1 VREVQV
7 INDRFAGPRMVDV
20 TGGMRPGG
28 LGAPGP
34 GGPPG
39 PGGAPGGDRGR
50 DRRQG
55 GRDMWF
61 NPGEKKRTGKKG
73 KQTEVTQ
80 AAAHKRI
87 VEMTDLLSVAE
98 LAHQMAI
105 KSGQVIS
112 KLFSMGM
119 MVTVNQTIDFD
130 TASLVASEFGYEV
143 KNVAFAEDNLLDE
156 KTAAQEG
163 TPEPR
168 PPVVT
173 IMGHVDHGK
182 TSLLDRIRNANVVSG
197 EAGGITQH
205 IGAYQVETERGRI
218 TFLDTPG
225 HAAFSAMRARGAQV
239 TDIVILVCAADDG
252 VMPQTIEALKHAQA
266 AKVPII
272 VALNKADKPG
282 AKPERVMQ
290 QFTEHGLV
298 SEEWGGD
305 AIMIPVSAKTGLNI
319 DKLLESVLLVAEV
332 AEFKAAPDRRAEG
345 AVVEAELDKG
355 RGPVATILVQEGT
368 LRIGDYIVA
377 GEHAGRVRAMIND
390 RGESVKEAGP
400 SMPVQVLGLSGV
412 PGAGDKLNAVA
423 DEKSARAVAEHRSTK
438 AREDALKKQ
447 NQNSMSN
454 LLDFVN
460 KSANAEQQLEL
471 KVMVKADVGGSCE
484 AVSQALE
491 KLSTK
496 KVRVVVIQQGVGT
509 VTESDVNFAMSS
521 KAMIVGFNSKP
532 DAKAAQLASHEKV
545 EVRTFSII
553 YELLDDVRKVMRQM
567 LAPKV
572 EEKYL
577 GKAEVRQVFSVP
589 KLGMIGGS
597 YVLDGKIVRNERAR
611 IRRGNTIVH
620 EGNFAS
626 LRRFKD
632 DAKEVT
638 AGFECG
644 IGFVSF
650 AALEPLDIIE
660 CYELIEV
667 AADLGDAIDPGSAAM
682 YSQKSSGAEA

>member
-1 VREVQV
+1 V
-7 INDRFAGPRMVDV
+7 
-20 TGGMRPGG
+20 
-28 LGAPGP
+28 
-34 GGPPG
+34 
-39 PGGAPGGDRGR
+39 
-50 DRRQG
+50 
-55 GRDMWF
+55 
-61 NPGEKKRTGKKG
+61 
-73 KQTEVTQ
+73 
-80 AAAHKRI
+80 
-87 VEMTDLLSVAE
+87 
-98 LAHQMAI
+98 

-130 TASLVASEFGYEV
+130 TATLVANEFGYEV
-143 KNVAFAEDNLLDE
+143 KSVAFTEENLLEE
-156 KTAAQEG
+156 KVGKEEGGTAE
-163 TPEPR
+163 TR

-182 TSLLDRIRNANVVSG
+182 TSLLDRIRNANVASG

-205 IGAYQVETERGRI
+205 IGAYQVETPRGRI

-272 VALNKADKPG
+272 VAINKADKPQ
-282 AKPERVMQ
+282 ARPEKVMQ

-298 SEEWGGD
+298 AEEWGGD
-305 AIMIPVSAKTGLNI
+305 TIMLPVSAHTGMNI

-332 AEFKAAPDRRAEG
+332 ADLKAAPDRRAEG
-345 AVVEAELDKG
+345 TVIEAELDKG

-368 LRIGDYIVA
+368 LKVGDYIVA
-377 GEHAGRVRAMIND
+377 GEHAGRVRAMMND
-390 RGESVKEAGP
+390 RGEQVKEAGP
-400 SMPVQVLGLSGV
+400 SMPVQVLGLGGV
-412 PGAGDKLNAVA
+412 PNAGDKLNAVA
-423 DEKSARAVAEHRSTK
+423 DEKSARTVAEHRQQKS
-438 AREDALKKQ
+438 REEALRRQ

-454 LLDFVN
+454 LLDFIG

-471 KVMVKADVGGSCE
+471 KVVVKADVGGSCE

-496 KVRVVVIQQGVGT
+496 KVKVSVISSGVGT
-509 VTESDVNFAMSS
+509 ITESDVNFALSS

-532 DAKAAQLASHEKV
+532 DNKAAQVASHEKV
-545 EVRTFSII
+545 EIRSFSII

-577 GKAEVRQVFSVP
+577 GKAEVRQVFAVP
-589 KLGMIGGS
+589 KLGFIAGS
-597 YVLDGKIVRNERAR
+597 YVLDGKIVRAERGR
-611 IRRGNTIVH
+611 IKRRDTVLH
-620 EGNFAS
+620 DGNFAS
-626 LRRFKD
+626 LKRFKD
-632 DAKEVT
+632 DAKEVA

-650 AALEPLDIIE
+650 NQMEPGDIIE
-660 CYELIEV
+660 CYELVEV
-667 AADLGDAIDPGSAAM
+667 AADLGEAIDPLAAALV
-682 YSQKSSGAEA
+682 SGKSPAGAEA